1 MVVRMLKRALM
12 LGLVLVAVASSGA
25 VAGEYHL
32 YSCRTPAGEVAPS
45 DGWSGSV
52 SAGGAWDDYAIESCG
67 QPGGALIAALGD
79 ATVHVVGRDVAT
91 WAFQAPPATRI
102 AAAKLWRAGE
112 NDGMYAS
119 GSYRFWVAGAE
130 QSQLIDDCDYLLGCP
145 AEGELAQPFA
155 PANLVQAPPAD
166 LGGALN
172 LNVSC
177 EGAAGFEC
185 PAGTGYP
192 NGYTTAL
199 YLYAADI
206 TLEQNAGPIVSGVGG
221 ALASAAL
228 VSGSSDVTFTATD
241 PGSGVYE
248 ALFSIDGQ
256 VVQSTVVDE
265 NGGRCRDVGE
275 STDGLAAFLY
285 AQPCLGTIGADVPLD
300 TTLVKNGAH
309 HLIVSVIDAAGN
321 SAPVLD
327 REITVANPGAPGP
340 ANGTNASSQATL
352 SVSWKGTSRARL
364 AGRYG
369 RVQVLDGRLSAPG
382 GAPIA
387 GALIEVL
394 ATPVAAGS
402 ATVAMADARTGP
414 DGRFSVR
421 LPAGTSSRRLRFEY
435 RSHLGEARAAA
446 TRTLSL
452 SVGAGILLRV
462 APRTAGVGRRIYF
475 HGRLLGGP
483 IPPAGKALVLEARS
497 PGGPWIEFDVIRSD
511 GRGRFH
517 SSYRFKFP
525 GPASYEF
532 RAFSEVESD
541 YPFAAGSSNVV
552 GVQEH

>member
-1 MVVRMLKRALM
+1 MCKRALM
-12 LGLVLVAVASSGA
+12 LGLTLLAVAAPGA
-25 VAGEYHL
+25 VAGQYHL
-32 YSCRTPAGEVAPS
+32 YSCHTPAGEAAPS

-52 SAGGAWDDYAIESCG
+52 SAGGAWDDYALESCG

-79 ATVHVVGRDVAT
+79 ATVHVVGDVAT

-102 AAAKLWRAGE
+102 AAARLWRAGD
-112 NDGMYAS
+112 NAGKFAS

-145 AEGELAQPFA
+145 AEGEIGQPFA
-155 PANLVQAPPAD
+155 PANLLQVPPAD
-166 LGGALN
+166 LGGALY
-172 LNVSC
+172 LDASC

-185 PAGTGYP
+185 PALMGDA
-192 NGYTTAL
+192 NGYAAAL
-199 YLYAADI
+199 YMYAADI

-221 ALASAAL
+221 ELASAPVVA
-228 VSGSSDVTFTATD
+228 GMSDVSFTATD

-248 ALFSIDGQ
+248 ALFSIDGR

-275 STDGLAAFLY
+275 SSDGLAAFLY
-285 AQPCLGTIGADVPLD
+285 AQPCLGTVGADVPLD
-300 TTLVKNGAH
+300 TTLVSNGAH

-321 SAPVLD
+321 SAPVID
-327 REITVANPGAPGP
+327 REITVSNPGAPGP
-340 ANGTNASSQATL
+340 ANGTDASSQATL

-364 AGRYG
+364 ASRYG
-369 RVQVLDGRLSAPG
+369 HVQVLDGRLSAPG

-394 ATPVAAGS
+394 ATPASAGS
-402 ATVAMADARTGP
+402 ATVAMADPRTGP

-421 LPAGTSSRRLRFEY
+421 LSASTSSRTLRFEY

-446 TRTLSL
+446 VRTLSL
-452 SVGAGILLRV
+452 SVGAGIVLRV
-462 APRTAGVGRRIYF
+462 APRTAGVGRSIYF
-475 HGRLLGGP
+475 RGRLLGGP
-483 IPPAGKALVLEARS
+483 IPPTGKALVLEARS
-497 PGGPWIEFDVIRSD
+497 PGSPWIEFDVIRSD
-511 GRGRFH
+511 RHGRFH

>member
-1 MVVRMLKRALM
+1 V
-12 LGLVLVAVASSGA
+12 
-25 VAGEYHL
+25 
-32 YSCRTPAGEVAPS
+32 
-45 DGWSGSV
+45 
-52 SAGGAWDDYAIESCG
+52 IESCG

-79 ATVHVVGRDVAT
+79 SDVHVVNRDVAT

-102 AAAKLWRAGE
+102 AAATLWRAGD
-112 NDGMYAS
+112 NAGALGS
-119 GSYRFWVAGAE
+119 GSYRFWLAGPDLAG
-130 QSQLIDDCDYLLGCP
+130 LIDDCDYLLGCP
-145 AEGELAQPFA
+145 AEGELGQPLA
-155 PANLVQAPPAD
+155 AANRVAVPAANL
-166 LGGALN
+166 GGGLYATA
-172 LNVSC
+172 SC
-177 EGAAGFEC
+177 EGASGHEC
-185 PAGTGYP
+185 PAGTGDV
-192 NGYTTAL
+192 NGYAAAL

-206 TLEQNAGPIVSGVGG
+206 TLEQNAGPVVSGVGG
-221 ALASAAL
+221 ELASAAM
-228 VSGSSDVTFTATD
+228 VAGMSDVTFTATD

-248 ALFSIDGQ
+248 ALFSIDGKL
-256 VVQSTVVDE
+256 VQSSVVDE

-275 STDGLAAFLY
+275 SSDGLAGFLY
-285 AQPCLGTIGADVPLD
+285 AQPCLGTVGADVPLD
-300 TTLVKNGAH
+300 TTLVSNGAH

-321 SAPVLD
+321 SAPVID
-327 REITVANPGAPGP
+327 REITVSNPGAPGP

-369 RVQVLDGRLSAPG
+369 RVEVLDGRLSAPG

-394 ATPVAAGS
+394 ATPVSAGA
-402 ATVAMADARTGP
+402 ATVAIADPRTGP

-421 LPAGTSSRRLRFEY
+421 LPSGTSSRTLRFEY

-462 APRTAGVGRRIYF
+462 APRTAAVGRSIYF

-511 GRGRFH
+511 GHGRFH

-525 GPASYEF
+525 GPASYQF